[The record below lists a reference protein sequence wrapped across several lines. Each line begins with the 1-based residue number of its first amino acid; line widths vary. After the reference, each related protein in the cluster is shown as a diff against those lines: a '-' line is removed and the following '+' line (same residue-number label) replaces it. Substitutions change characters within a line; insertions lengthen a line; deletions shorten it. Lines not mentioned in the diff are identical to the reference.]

1 MATYQNTSPWYIT
14 EQNSL
19 YLDILKIRP
28 VPADTRDTNYII
40 ETKYKNRPDLLS
52 YDLYGTPKL
61 WWVFAQRNMDVIKD
75 PVYDLVAGIKIYLPQ
90 GPKLRQALGI

>member
-28 VPADTRDTNYII
+28 VPADTSDTNYFI
-40 ETKYKNRPDLLS
+40 ET
-52 YDLYGTPKL
+52 
-61 WWVFAQRNMDVIKD
+61 
-75 PVYDLVAGIKIYLPQ
+75 
-90 GPKLRQALGI
+90 